1 MASELE
7 PMTNLA
13 GEWSSVTDHDLAV
26 RAKQNRELFG
36 ELYDRYVDRIYGY
49 CYRRLQTHAAAEDAT
64 SQTFLKALS
73 SLSGYR
79 DDATSFR
86 SWLFA
91 IAHNVIVD
99 IWRSSKP
106 TSELVEMADFS
117 MRESDPEELVLTSER
132 DRELYDLVDCL
143 PDEQAQVIHLR
154 LGGLTDLEIA
164 EVLGRSRGAIRVAQ
178 HRAIKRLKEL
188 AKSNFGTTRTDQS

>member
-26 RAKQNRELFG
+26 RAKQNRGLFG

-64 SQTFLKALS
+64 SQTFLKAFS
-73 SLSGYR
+73 SLPGYR

-99 IWRSSKP
+99 TWRSSKP
-106 TSELVEMADFS
+106 TSELGEMADAS
-117 MRESDPEELVLTSER
+117 TRESDPEELVLASER
-132 DRELYDLVDCL
+132 DQELYDLVGRL
-143 PDEQAQVIHLR
+143 PDEQAHLIYLR
-154 LGGLTDLEIA
+154 LGGLTDHEIA
-164 EVLGRSRGAIRVAQ
+164 EVLCRSHGAVRVSQ
-178 HRAIKRLKEL
+178 HRAIRRLKSLSEEHL
-188 AKSNFGTTRTDQS
+188 NSTGTGR